1 MKNILKN
8 KNVLITGATGGLGKE
23 FCYQLADIGAN
34 LCITSKTE
42 SKLLSLQNKLS
53 SKGIECVAKSADFTL
68 GIDNLDGC
76 FDKVDIL
83 INCAGVYLEKSLDN
97 LTDNDYEEIFDV
109 NVKTPFKLI
118 KEVSINMKDN
128 RWGRIV
134 NIGSNSSYVGVEN
147 KSLYCSTKHAILGL
161 SRAVNQELKNYNIK
175 TFCFSPGGLQTEMGK
190 QVSEVNYPKFISPK
204 ELVNFIIH
212 TIQYDDNMMLD
223 EVKVNRTG
231 V

>member
-1 MKNILKN
+1 MKNILKD

-42 SKLLSLQNKLS
+42 SKLFSLQNKLS
-53 SKGIECVAKSADFTL
+53 NKGVRCVAKSADFTKS
-68 GIDNLDGC
+68 IENLDDC
-76 FDKVDIL
+76 FDKVDVL
-83 INCAGVYLEKSLDN
+83 INCAGVYLEKNLES
-97 LTDNDYEEIFDV
+97 LTDDDYEEIFDV

-118 KEVSINMKDN
+118 KEVSVNMKNN

-161 SRAVNQELKNYNIK
+161 SRAVNQELKSYGIK
-175 TFCFSPGGLQTEMGK
+175 TFCFSPGGLQTKMGK
-190 QVSEVNYPKFISPK
+190 QVSGVNYPRFIKPK
-204 ELVNFIIH
+204 ELVSFIIH